1 MKTFLALYLTPASVL
16 EDWMQTPEAERK
28 ESEAKMQADWNA
40 WMQIHGAHIK
50 ETRGAG
56 KTKRVSSDGIVDV
69 KNDVMLYSIV
79 EAETHEAAAAIFKD
93 HPHFQIPQATI
104 DVMVANE
111 LPM

>member
-16 EDWMQTPEAERK
+16 EDWMQMPEDERK
-28 ESEAKMQADWNA
+28 KEEATMMADWNA
-40 WMQIHGAHIK
+40 WMQKHGAHIK

-56 KTKRVSSDGIVDV
+56 KTKRVSSGGIEDV

-79 EAETHEAAAAIFKD
+79 EAETHEDAAAIFKD

-104 DVMVANE
+104 DVMVASE
-111 LPM
+111 IPM